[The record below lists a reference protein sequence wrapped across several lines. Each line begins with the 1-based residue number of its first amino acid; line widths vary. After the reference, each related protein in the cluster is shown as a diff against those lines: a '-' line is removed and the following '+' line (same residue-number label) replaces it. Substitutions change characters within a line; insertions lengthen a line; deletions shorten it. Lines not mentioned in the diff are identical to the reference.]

1 MTTIQEYLKQMRKH
15 VLELKGDESVVEEYE
30 SHLSAEF
37 TYFQIKNPTL
47 KGIAAEK
54 EFIQQLES
62 PEVIARS
69 FILED
74 SEKIPIS
81 KSRDNFLIR
90 LGQSRFVEKI
100 LFKPASK
107 ISKFYQEHN
116 NPLLTAFLCY
126 TFFLTNISFLVF
138 IYYNL
143 LDKGVLK
150 EDFSIIEAFFSIFAS
165 IPIFPWIFLKHS
177 FSWIFLVIPFLIL
190 FVLGWKQ
197 SAKDVVLV
205 ALFLGL
211 FSIAFNTLLST
222 QQRLSIFTAP
232 RWATGYTTDWIFI
245 SIPSFF
251 EYIISA
257 FDLLFV
263 KQFLGVIVFVFISGM
278 VGVVVKYLIE
288 NGLKPTIRRI
298 DKPTALK
305 SGTIIICLIFLM
317 IPIINY
323 QRYPRYYLLSAI
335 NTQPPTPNMT
345 PLFYYF
351 SVYSQ
356 NNRAPDFTKKIAEFG
371 DLSFNDGP
379 CIFQVSF
386 NTSNLTEI
394 EPTMSCTMSP
404 IHSDGIKSDF
414 SFPMLGILYL
424 PAKYRSQTWL
434 DIIKHNFSSIS
445 PMKGFNA
452 EADTKTISIEW
463 IINDYFVKLSVNTL
477 LYSSTTNNSVYTFH
491 FEKKTGWLMEAT
503 LIRDGT
509 WSNEG
514 KYEIL
519 TLQRLFR
526 REAFESQEEQH
537 KVINQYKMMDFIL
550 TIPIFLISS
559 SILVRAILFYHKK
572 RDIKE

>member
-1 MTTIQEYLKQMRKH
+1 LTTIQEYLKQMRKH

-278 VGVVVKYLIE
+278 VGVVVSNKY
-288 NGLKPTIRRI
+288 T
-298 DKPTALK
+298 
-305 SGTIIICLIFLM
+305 
-317 IPIINY
+317 
-323 QRYPRYYLLSAI
+323 
-335 NTQPPTPNMT
+335 
-345 PLFYYF
+345 
-351 SVYSQ
+351 
-356 NNRAPDFTKKIAEFG
+356 
-371 DLSFNDGP
+371 
-379 CIFQVSF
+379 
-386 NTSNLTEI
+386 
-394 EPTMSCTMSP
+394 
-404 IHSDGIKSDF
+404 
-414 SFPMLGILYL
+414 
-424 PAKYRSQTWL
+424 
-434 DIIKHNFSSIS
+434 
-445 PMKGFNA
+445 
-452 EADTKTISIEW
+452 
-463 IINDYFVKLSVNTL
+463 
-477 LYSSTTNNSVYTFH
+477 TTN
-491 FEKKTGWLMEAT
+491 
-503 LIRDGT
+503 
-509 WSNEG
+509 
-514 KYEIL
+514 
-519 TLQRLFR
+519 
-526 REAFESQEEQH
+526 SQ
-537 KVINQYKMMDFIL
+537 YD
-550 TIPIFLISS
+550 S
-559 SILVRAILFYHKK
+559 SILLF
-572 RDIKE
+572 